1 MHRTDDMD
9 EMLELKKLVIEHLA
23 SRIDKKELAAEYKLT
38 DEQLDSLT
46 RKMLDSWLNNPDFI
60 LIIADVLGLSLPRKT
75 KEKKAHYI
83 G

>member
-1 MHRTDDMD
+1 
-9 EMLELKKLVIEHLA
+9 
-23 SRIDKKELAAEYKLT
+23 
-38 DEQLDSLT
+38 
-46 RKMLDSWLNNPDFI
+46 MLDKWLNNPDFI

>member
-1 MHRTDDMD
+1 LHRTDDMD

>member
-60 LIIADVLGLSLPRKT
+60 LIIADVLGLSLPRNT

>member
-38 DEQLDSLT
+38 AEQLDSLT

>member
-1 MHRTDDMD
+1 MD